1 MSQVPTVLGFG
12 TAILDLLVRTDDAF
26 VAEHSGG
33 GKGGMVLIDEA
44 ACNKMLSL
52 LPDYTVAPGGS
63 AGNTLAGLLRLGIG
77 GRMMGKVGRDEQ
89 GDLYRDRFAKLGGD
103 ISAFKFSETTRTG
116 CCICLVTPDSE
127 RTMRTC
133 LGAASEIT
141 EKDFRPE
148 DLDGVNLV
156 HLEGYQLY
164 SPGMFELL
172 LSEAKKRNIPV
183 SFDFSSYEIVKTFRN
198 RIETLLKDVSIIFA
212 NEEEAAEFVG
222 RDKFTPEYA
231 LDVLS
236 GYCDTAVV
244 KLGKKGALL
253 RRNGETVSVEAELVK
268 AVDTTGAGDLWQ
280 AGFLYGHL
288 TGKSLETC
296 GKLGAAL
303 GAEVVSVL
311 GGVIPEEGWQRIIKK
326 FNLK

>member
-1 MSQVPTVLGFG
+1 MSQKPTVLGFG
-12 TAILDLLVRTDDAF
+12 TAILDLLVRTDDSF
-26 VAEHSGG
+26 ITEYSGG
-33 GKGGMVLIDEA
+33 GKGGMILVDDA
-44 ACNKMLSL
+44 TCSKMLSL
-52 LPDYTVAPGGS
+52 LPECAVAPGGS
-63 AGNTLAGLLRLGIG
+63 AGNTLAGLLRLGIS
-77 GRMMGKVGRDEQ
+77 GRMLGKVGRDEQ
-89 GDLYRDRFAKLGGD
+89 GDLYRDRFARLGGD

-127 RTMRTC
+127 RTMRTY
-133 LGAASEIT
+133 LGAASEMT
-141 EKDFRPE
+141 EADFSPE
-148 DLDGVNLV
+148 DLTGIDLI

-172 LSEAKKRNIPV
+172 LAEAKKRNIPV
-183 SFDFSSYEIVKTFRN
+183 SFDLSSYEIVKTFHP
-198 RIETLLKDVSIIFA
+198 RIESLLKDVSVIFA

-231 LDVLS
+231 LDVFS
-236 GYCDTAVV
+236 GYCKTAVV

-253 RRNGETVSVEAELVK
+253 RRNGETVSVDAELVD

-280 AGFLYGHL
+280 AGFLYGYL
-288 TGKSLETC
+288 TGRTLEEC
-296 GKLGAAL
+296 GRLGAAL

-311 GGVIPEEGWQRIIKK
+311 GGSIPEAGWQRIIQK

>member
-183 SFDFSSYEIVKTFRN
+183 SFDFSSYEIVKTFRD

-236 GYCDTAVV
+236 GYCDTVVV

>member
-1 MSQVPTVLGFG
+1 MSRIPTVLGFG

-26 VAEHSGG
+26 VTEHSGG

-44 ACNKMLSL
+44 ACSKMLSL
-52 LPDYTVAPGGS
+52 LPECTVSPGGS

-77 GRMMGKVGRDEQ
+77 GRMMGKVGRDKQ

-127 RTMRTC
+127 RTMRTY

-141 EKDFRPE
+141 EADFRPE
-148 DLDGVNLV
+148 DLDGIDLI

-164 SPGMFELL
+164 SPGMFERLL
-172 LSEAKKRNIPV
+172 AEAKKRNIPV
-183 SFDFSSYEIVKTFRN
+183 SFDFSSYEIVKTFRS
-198 RIETLLKDVSIIFA
+198 RIGTLLKDISIVFA

-222 RDKFTPEYA
+222 GDKFSPEYA

-236 GYCDTAVV
+236 GCCSTAVV

-288 TGKSLETC
+288 TGRSLEEC

>member
-183 SFDFSSYEIVKTFRN
+183 SFDFSSYEIVKTFRD

>member
-1 MSQVPTVLGFG
+1 MSQTPTVLGFG
-12 TAILDLLVRTDDAF
+12 TAILDLLVRTDDSF
-26 VAEHSGG
+26 ISEHSGG
-33 GKGGMVLIDEA
+33 GKGGMILIDEA
-44 ACNKMLSL
+44 ACSKMLSL
-52 LPDYTVAPGGS
+52 LPECAVAPGGS

-77 GRMMGKVGRDEQ
+77 GRMLGKVGRDEQ
-89 GDLYRDRFAKLGGD
+89 GDLYRERFARLGGD
-103 ISAFKFSETTRTG
+103 ISSFKFSETTRTG

-133 LGAASEIT
+133 LGAASEMT

-148 DLDGVNLV
+148 DLDGVDLV

-164 SPGMFELL
+164 SPGMFELIL
-172 LSEAKKRNIPV
+172 AEAKKRNIPV
-183 SFDFSSYEIVKTFRN
+183 SFDFSSYEIVKTFRE
-198 RIETLLKDVSIIFA
+198 RIETLLMDVSIIFA

-222 RDKFTPEYA
+222 CDKFTPEYA

-236 GYCDTAVV
+236 GYCKTAVV

-253 RRNGETVSVEAELVK
+253 RRDGETVSVEAELVK

-288 TGKSLETC
+288 TGKSLEVC

-311 GGVIPEEGWQRIIKK
+311 GGSIPEDGWQRIIQK

>member
-1 MSQVPTVLGFG
+1 MGVSETS
-12 TAILDLLVRTDDAF
+12 F

-33 GKGGMVLIDEA
+33 GKGGMILIDEA
-44 ACNKMLSL
+44 ACGKMLSL
-52 LPDYTVAPGGS
+52 LPECTVAPGGS
-63 AGNTLAGLLRLGIG
+63 AGNTLAGLLRLGIQ
-77 GRMMGKVGRDEQ
+77 GRMLGKVGRDEQ
-89 GDLYRDRFAKLGGD
+89 GDLYRERFAKLGGD
-103 ISAFKFSETTRTG
+103 ISSFKFSETTRTG

-127 RTMRTC
+127 RTMRTY

-141 EKDFRPE
+141 ENDYRPE
-148 DLDGVNLV
+148 DLDGIDLL

-172 LSEAKKRNIPV
+172 LSEAKKRNVPV
-183 SFDFSSYEIVKTFRN
+183 SFDLSSYEIVKTFRD

-212 NEEEAAEFVG
+212 NEDEAAEFVG

-236 GYCDTAVV
+236 SYCETAVV
-244 KLGKKGALL
+244 KLGKKGALI
-253 RRNGETVSVEAELVK
+253 RRNGETVSVDAELVH

-288 TGKSLETC
+288 TGRDLETC
-296 GKLGAAL
+296 GKLGSAL

-311 GGVIPEEGWQRIIKK
+311 GGSIPEEGWQRIIQK

>member
-1 MSQVPTVLGFG
+1 MSHSPTVLGFG

-44 ACNKMLSL
+44 ACSKMLDL
-52 LPDYTVAPGGS
+52 LPECTIAPGGS

-89 GDLYRDRFAKLGGD
+89 GALYRDRFAKLGGD
-103 ISAFKFSETTRTG
+103 VSAFKYSETTRTG

-127 RTMRTC
+127 RTMRTY

-141 EKDFRPE
+141 EKDFRSE
-148 DLDGVNLV
+148 DLDGIDLI

-164 SPGMFELL
+164 SPGMFERLL
-172 LSEAKKRNIPV
+172 AEAKKRNIPV
-183 SFDFSSYEIVKTFRN
+183 SFDFSSYEIVKTFRS

-212 NEEEAAEFVG
+212 NEEESAEFVG

-253 RRNGETVSVEAELVK
+253 RRNGETVSVEAELVQ

-288 TGKSLETC
+288 TGKSLDVC

-326 FNLK
+326 FKLK

>member
-1 MSQVPTVLGFG
+1 MSRTPTVLGFG
-12 TAILDLLVRTDDAF
+12 TAILDLLVRVDDSF
-26 VAEHSGG
+26 ITEHSGG
-33 GKGGMVLIDEA
+33 GKGGMILVDEA
-44 ACNKMLSL
+44 ACSNMLSL
-52 LPDYTVAPGGS
+52 LPECKVAPGGS

-77 GRMMGKVGRDEQ
+77 GRMLGKVGRDEQ

-103 ISAFKFSETTRTG
+103 ISSFKFSETTRTG

-127 RTMRTC
+127 RTMRTY

-141 EKDFRPE
+141 EADFRPE
-148 DLDGVNLV
+148 DLEGADLI

-164 SPGMFELL
+164 SPGMFERL

-183 SFDFSSYEIVKTFRN
+183 SFDFSSYEIVKTFRD
-198 RIETLLKDVSIIFA
+198 RIADLLNDVSIIFA

-236 GYCDTAVV
+236 GYCNTAVV

-253 RRNGETVSVEAELVK
+253 RRNGETVFVNAELVN

-280 AGFLYGHL
+280 AGFLYGYL
-288 TGKSLETC
+288 TGRSLETC

-311 GGVIPEEGWQRIIKK
+311 GGSVPEEGWQRIIQK

>member
-1 MSQVPTVLGFG
+1 MSHSPTVLGFG

-44 ACNKMLSL
+44 ACSKMLDL
-52 LPDYTVAPGGS
+52 LPECTIAPGGS

-89 GDLYRDRFAKLGGD
+89 GALYRDRFAKLGGD
-103 ISAFKFSETTRTG
+103 VSAFKYSETTRTG

-127 RTMRTC
+127 RTMRTY

-141 EKDFRPE
+141 EKDFRSE
-148 DLDGVNLV
+148 DLDGIDLI

-164 SPGMFELL
+164 SPGMFERLL
-172 LSEAKKRNIPV
+172 AEAKKRNIPV
-183 SFDFSSYEIVKTFRN
+183 SFDFSSYEIVKTFRS

-253 RRNGETVSVEAELVK
+253 RRNGETVSVEAELVQ

-288 TGKSLETC
+288 TGKSLDVC

>member
-33 GKGGMVLIDEA
+33 GKGGMVLIDDA

-52 LPDYTVAPGGS
+52 LPEYTVAPGGS

-148 DLDGVNLV
+148 DLDGVDLV

-172 LSEAKKRNIPV
+172 LAEAKKRNIPV

-222 RDKFTPEYA
+222 RDKFSPEYA

-253 RRNGETVSVEAELVK
+253 RRNGETVSVEAELVN